1 MRKKNTTILIT
12 DSPYLM
18 APILR
23 RGHLMV
29 RRRSSICSVVAGS
42 ASLMRISLKEEV
54 VCVRSLP
61 QPQDFPGCESYTM
74 LVWGVPMK

>member
-1 MRKKNTTILIT
+1 MTNTPTLIT

-29 RRRSSICSVVAGS
+29 RRRSSICSAVAGS
-42 ASLMRISLKEEV
+42 ASRMRISLKEEV
-54 VCVRSLP
+54 VCARSLP
-61 QPQDFPGCESYTM
+61 QPQDFPGCENYTV
-74 LVWGVPMK
+74 LVWGVPME